1 MRQRDVYQLTIGEDA
16 LDLAPEARVDAIIIA
31 DVQEA
36 AAREIVA
43 QPNDLLVAQTDV
55 AVAGDMEERIIPQLV
70 IGESNTRLDLVDIE
84 RRPVVDG
91 SQQIRKARGI
101 RVPVPAAVVLE
112 TSDGEARRVERRAWS
127 ALRRA

>member
-16 LDLAPEARVDAIIIA
+16 LDLAPEARVDAVIVA

-55 AVAGDMEERIIPQLV
+55 AMARDMEERISPQLV

-84 RRPVVDG
+84 RRPVVDS

-112 TSDGEARRVERRAWS
+112 PTDGEATRVDRGTGYESREP
-127 ALRRA
+127 